1 MGRAAIALLAGTMLV
16 SGCSALSVTPEK
28 DTYELS
34 GIGAVSGPY
43 SRSRQIVVTEP
54 GALQS
59 LNGANI
65 VVRTSPSTIQ
75 FLARSQWND
84 NLPAIVQE
92 KLVEAFEN
100 SQRLGGVGKPG
111 DGLAVDYLVSPTIR
125 AFEVSAGAA
134 DTAVVEIAVRI
145 VNDRN
150 GVVRAQRV
158 FRATSPVRGDGN
170 EAIVTSLDQAFG
182 QVLQEIVA
190 WTLTTV

>member
-1 MGRAAIALLAGTMLV
+1 M
-16 SGCSALSVTPEK
+16 SGCSALNVTPEK

-34 GIGAVSGPY
+34 GIGAVPGPY
-43 SRSRQIVVTEP
+43 SRGRQVVVTVP

-92 KLVEAFEN
+92 KLVEALE
-100 SQRLGGVGKPG
+100 STERLGGVGKPG
-111 DGLAVDYLVSPTIR
+111 DGLAVDFLVSPTIR

-134 DTAVVEIAVRI
+134 DTAVVEISVRI
-145 VNDRN
+145 IDDRT

-158 FRATSPVRGDGN
+158 FRASAPVIGDGN
-170 EAIVTSLDQAFG
+170 ESIVTGLDRAFG
-182 QVLQEIVA
+182 EVLQEIVA
-190 WTLTTV
+190 WTLRIV